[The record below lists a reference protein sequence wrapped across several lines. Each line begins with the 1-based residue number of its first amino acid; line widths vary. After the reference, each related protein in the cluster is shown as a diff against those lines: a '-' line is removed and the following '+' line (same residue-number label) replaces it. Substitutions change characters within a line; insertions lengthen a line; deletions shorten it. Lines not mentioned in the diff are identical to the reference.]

1 VTDSLQLGFEALAE
15 AEAREAHARL
25 LAQLV
30 PIAQGLARMRPEGIT
45 VADVRREAARYGLVP
60 ASAEGRE
67 LSFLGAV
74 MKQAQLVATEEFRR
88 SDVDASHG
96 NLHRVWKRPGGA

>member
-1 VTDSLQLGFEALAE
+1 MSDSSLQLGFQALEETA
-15 AEAREAHARL
+15 AREAHQRL

-60 ASAEGRE
+60 ASGPGRE

-74 MKQAQLVATEEFRR
+74 MRRAGLVGTEEFRR

-96 NLHRVWKRPGGA
+96 NLHRVWKRP